1 MSICNANPGMVKGT
15 SINSS
20 AGGLMRLTA
29 PPFKPFAI
37 TLDEGVRTPVRLA
50 TAQPAP
56 QPSSGFFSKGELD
69 TPSSLAQD
77 EDMARTVYEK
87 TAALIGIDALP
98 IPPLP

>member
-1 MSICNANPGMVKGT
+1 MSICNANPGMVNGT

-20 AGGLMRLTA
+20 TGGLMRLTA

-56 QPSSGFFSKGELD
+56 AQQRFLQQGRAGHPLQPGPG
-69 TPSSLAQD
+69 Q
-77 EDMARTVYEK
+77 DMARTVYEK
-87 TAALIGIDALP
+87 TAALIGIDVLP